1 MKTKEKNM
9 KRILAILLVFV
20 MLFSM
25 ASCGGKSDAET
36 DGDQIKNEQQETE
49 NKDEQDQADDDKK
62 DEDTDDIE
70 NVKGDSADKKDDSTV
85 SKPVGG
91 NGGNGAETQKP
102 AGGDS
107 ADTSTKEETV
117 GQILLKDFNSRV
129 NDKSTTL
136 SLAEGLISNSIIEF
150 YGGVTP
156 MEIGVYMP
164 GLGEFD
170 VSGYKEC
177 TSFGPMMSSIAFIGY
192 IFELEEGTDADAF
205 EKALSEH
212 ANPRWNVCVTADET
226 TIDTNGRFVFFLMAP
241 MHFEEAPADE
251 F

>member
-25 ASCGGKSDAET
+25 ASCGGKGDAET

-49 NKDEQDQADDDKK
+49 NKDDQDQADDDKK
-62 DEDTDDIE
+62 DENTDDSE
-70 NVKGDSADKKDDSTV
+70 NVKDDSADKKDDSTV
-85 SKPVGG
+85 SKPAGG
-91 NGGNGAETQKP
+91 SVGNGAETQKP
-102 AGGDS
+102 AGGS
-107 ADTSTKEETV
+107 TDTPAKEETV

-192 IFELEEGTDADAF
+192 IFELEEGTDADEF
-205 EKALSEH
+205 EKALAEH

-241 MHFEEAPADE
+241 MHFEDAPADE